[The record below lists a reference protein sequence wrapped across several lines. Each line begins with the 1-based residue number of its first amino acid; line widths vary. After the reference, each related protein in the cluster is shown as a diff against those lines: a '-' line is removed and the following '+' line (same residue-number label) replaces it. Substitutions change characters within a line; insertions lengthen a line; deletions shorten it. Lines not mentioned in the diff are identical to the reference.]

1 MFLKGLY
8 KIQNKLFDAFII
20 FSYIT
25 YGLILFGFSTNAPKY
40 LNYMDSYV
48 QIYISLFL
56 IIRFNP
62 LRKIVFTDLDRK
74 IGFSAGLFLFATT
87 TINHFMINYFD
98 NLKKRVFKN
107 KKSEIDSNPN
117 PNPDPN
123 PSLDINS
130 VENLDSVKS

>member
-8 KIQNKLFDAFII
+8 KIQNQLFDAFII
-20 FSYIT
+20 FSYVT

-40 LNYMDSYV
+40 LNHMDSYV

-107 KKSEIDSNPN
+107 KKSEIDTNPN
-117 PNPDPN
+117 LNPNSN
-123 PSLDINS
+123 KNS
-130 VENLDSVKS
+130 VENLDPVKA

>member
-8 KIQNKLFDAFII
+8 KIQNQLFDAFII
-20 FSYIT
+20 FSYLT
-25 YGLILFGFSTNAPKY
+25 YGLVLFGFSTNAPKY

-62 LRKIVFTDLDRK
+62 FRKIIFTDLDRK

-87 TINHFMINYFD
+87 AINHFMINYFD
-98 NLKKRVFKN
+98 NLKTRFLKN
-107 KKSEIDSNPN
+107 KRKNVDTSVDTGLES
-117 PNPDPN
+117 DP
-123 PSLDINS
+123 
-130 VENLDSVKS
+130 VEA

>member
-8 KIQNKLFDAFII
+8 KIQNQLFDAFII
-20 FSYIT
+20 FSYVT
-25 YGLILFGFSTNAPKY
+25 YGLILFGFSTNAPTY
-40 LNYMDSYV
+40 LSYMDSYV

-98 NLKKRVFKN
+98 NLKKKVFKN
-107 KKSEIDSNPN
+107 KKSEIEPNPN
-117 PNPDPN
+117 PNTN
-123 PSLDINS
+123 LDINS

>member
-8 KIQNKLFDAFII
+8 KIQNKLFDVFII
-20 FSYIT
+20 FSYLT
-25 YGLILFGFSTNAPKY
+25 YGLILFGFSSSAPNY

-62 LRKIVFTDLDRK
+62 FRKIVFTDLDRK
-74 IGFSAGLFLFATT
+74 IGFSAGLFLFTTT

-107 KKSEIDSNPN
+107 KNLEINSEI
-117 PNPDPN
+117 
-123 PSLDINS
+123 NS
-130 VENLDSVKS
+130 GSSSVTSLDSVKA